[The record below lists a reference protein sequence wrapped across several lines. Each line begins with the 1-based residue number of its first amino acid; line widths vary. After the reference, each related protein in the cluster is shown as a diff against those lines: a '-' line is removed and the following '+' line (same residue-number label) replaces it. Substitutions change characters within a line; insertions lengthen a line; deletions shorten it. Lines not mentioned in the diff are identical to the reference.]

1 MEDETDVNQGIQLSQ
16 LTEPSETESTDSA
29 ALEEAFALEEMFG
42 KSPGETVSTPVQ
54 KKEWMPVL
62 VGLMSVCII
71 IILPFTVLNHNKL
84 QTQGEFKLAAK
95 FLRAVSPYK

>member
-1 MEDETDVNQGIQLSQ
+1 MEDETGMNQGIQLSQ
-16 LTEPSETESTDSA
+16 LTEPSETESNATP
-29 ALEEAFALEEMFG
+29 ALDDAFAIEGRFG
-42 KSPGETVSTPVQ
+42 FSPGEAVSTPVQ

-84 QTQGEFKLAAK
+84 QTQGEL
-95 FLRAVSPYK
+95 STSCN